1 MRWLLDTN
9 VISEIR
15 HPQGDVVV
23 KRRFAA
29 LPAEALFIGAVVFG
43 ELVKGVS
50 RLAEC
55 ERKRN
60 LTLWLA
66 KLESVY
72 GDRILPFNRETARIW
87 GGVVAESEASGISLG
102 MADGQIA
109 ATAIQ
114 NGLILV
120 TRNVR
125 HFEIPNLRIW
135 NPWDEETPV

>member
-9 VISEIR
+9 V
-15 HPQGDVVV
+15 
-23 KRRFAA
+23 
-29 LPAEALFIGAVVFG
+29 
-43 ELVKGVS
+43 
-50 RLAEC
+50 
-55 ERKRN
+55 
-60 LTLWLA
+60 
-66 KLESVY
+66 
-72 GDRILPFNRETARIW
+72 
-87 GGVVAESEASGISLG
+87 ESEASGISLG
-102 MADGQIA
+102 MAEGQIA